1 MKEALLG
8 RKLRISYRVRI
19 RQISHLNR
27 SQMIP
32 RSQSAWHLHH
42 VYARNFGAAI
52 AIFLGIGGIDVL
64 ILVLINFLYIFV
76 IVGSKLRLKIK
87 IEDAF
92 GAKCPGRG
100 CVRVGGGLR

>member
-8 RKLRISYRVRI
+8 RRLKISYEVRIS
-19 RQISHLNR
+19 QISHLNR

-52 AIFLGIGGIDVL
+52 AIFLGIGGINVL
-64 ILVLINFLYIFV
+64 ILLEINFLYLLA
-76 IVGSKLRLKIK
+76 IVG
-87 IEDAF
+87 
-92 GAKCPGRG
+92 
-100 CVRVGGGLR
+100 